1 MARLELRHDAE
12 SRSSSAFHSTNRQ
25 LPNQLDGRG
34 GVKGNTSNHNHFFTF
49 IITAYSVS
57 FLTLLCT
64 HFSRARGGA
73 KKPHLSLLLFFPKC
87 SLGYFPIVEIF
98 QSSVSTLPS
107 SQLSCESQ

>member
-34 GVKGNTSNHNHFFTF
+34 
-49 IITAYSVS
+49 AYSFS

-87 SLGYFPIVEIF
+87 SLGYFPIFEIF